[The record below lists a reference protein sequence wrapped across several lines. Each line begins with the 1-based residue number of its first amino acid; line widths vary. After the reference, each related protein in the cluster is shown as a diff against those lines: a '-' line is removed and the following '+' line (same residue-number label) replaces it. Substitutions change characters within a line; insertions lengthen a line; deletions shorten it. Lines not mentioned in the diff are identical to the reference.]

1 MSLFPVRP
9 RAFRTRNACRDAETD
24 EARFGTIRNA
34 ISMAITDARRERDG
48 LSQRLNFYYAQA
60 TSLMDNSG
68 DYGKRER
75 VDEATIDNAGKNATS
90 ARRRLANLDA
100 QIDRLEELLKQL
112 DQGRSSPA
120 TPPEVVA

>member
-1 MSLFPVRP
+1 MSLFPARP

-34 ISMAITDARRERDG
+34 ISMAMTDARREREG

-75 VDEATIDNAGKNATS
+75 VDEVTIDTAGKNATS
-90 ARRRLANLDA
+90 ARQRIAHLDA
-100 QIDRLEELLKQL
+100 QIERLEELMRQL
-112 DQGRSSPA
+112 DQGRSSQTA
-120 TPPEVVA
+120 QREVVA